1 MSEME
6 LRELLAEWITACQ
19 AERDEALK
27 TCGRMAR
34 AVVEAQARAVQAEAR
49 LCELEDRLVARA
61 SAAPSAP
68 VHVHDLGGE
77 QETAIMTINAF
88 RGRWTKLGNYSPCLV
103 FYNGH
108 AYQSVEHA
116 YQAQK
121 SLDPAVQEIIRH
133 AQSPAVAKR
142 LARQVKL
149 RPDWETIKIQVMRD
163 LLFEKFVQEPER
175 TILLATGD
183 ANLIEG
189 NWWGDRF
196 WGQCPVGEGE
206 NWLGRLLMELRAQLG
221 ALRDETK

>member
-19 AERDEALK
+19 AARRERDEALK
-27 TCGRMAR
+27 TCGQMAT
-34 AVVEAQARAVQAEAR
+34 AVVEARARAAQAEAR
-49 LCELEDRLVARA
+49 PAR
-61 SAAPSAP
+61 
-68 VHVHDLGGE
+68 VHDRGGE
-77 QETAIMTINAF
+77 PETAIMTINDF
-88 RGRWTKLGNYSPCLV
+88 RGRWAKLGNYSPCLV

-121 SLDPAVQEIIRH
+121 TLDAAVQEIIRH
-133 AQSPAVAKR
+133 APSPAVAKR

-149 RPDWETIKIQVMRD
+149 RPDWESIKIEVMRD

-183 ANLIEG
+183 AELIEG

-196 WGQCPVGEGE
+196 WGQCPVGQGE
-206 NWLGRLLMELRAQLG
+206 NWLGRLLMELRAQL
-221 ALRDETK
+221 RDETK